1 MKIDR
6 KEFVMMWEAGVPAA
20 KMAEHFGC
28 HVAYISTFRQ
38 RNNIPRRGRVTQ
50 DGTATKPAGR
60 IGKPAAAAPEPP
72 GYPPGSILATEGK
85 YALICEYAE
94 RHGMTYREALQSWH
108 RERVK

>member
-28 HVAYISTFRQ
+28 HIAYISSFRQ
-38 RNNIPRRGRVTQ
+38 RNNIPRRGRIAQ
-50 DGTATKPAGR
+50 DGTVPKPAGT
-60 IGKPAAAAPEPP
+60 IKKPAASAPEPP
-72 GYPPGSILATEGK
+72 QYPPGSILATEGK
-85 YALICEYAE
+85 YSLLCEYAL
-94 RHGMTYREALQSWH
+94 RHGMTYLGALQSWH